1 MNKLFTRIGSAI
13 VGIAMAI
20 GVGVAIGSNR
30 DVRVAEAG
38 TATTSPLPN
47 QANTGS
53 DSNSY
58 VTTEL
63 EYTFGG
69 VTYTANN
76 VNPKTLQMQ
85 CGKGSTSST
94 NASNFWIY
102 NNTAMP
108 GAIKYIA
115 IDFNGTVTPAYWQ
128 MSVSPSAKIDSN
140 VAYDANLA
148 GVKSNSTITW
158 TYQSSSNN
166 RYFRLCVAKN
176 GGTVKMNSIVI
187 GYDNGIPT
195 PEISADS
202 FLSVVVGNTSNLT
215 VSYDDFTPG
224 TAITATSVN
233 PEIATVTS
241 SVATASTTGTAT
253 FTVSGVSQGKT
264 TINLSFAG
272 AASPTSVSVDSY
284 QPTEFTLINKTSKI
298 ADGASFLIAAN
309 NTGTIMSSQASTNR
323 NSTSSVLNGSTIT
336 TSNSDASVLDRK
348 SVV

>member
-215 VSYDDFTPG
+215 VS
-224 TAITATSVN
+224 
-233 PEIATVTS
+233 
-241 SVATASTTGTAT
+241 
-253 FTVSGVSQGKT
+253 
-264 TINLSFAG
+264 
-272 AASPTSVSVDSY
+272 
-284 QPTEFTLINKTSKI
+284 
-298 ADGASFLIAAN
+298 
-309 NTGTIMSSQASTNR
+309 
-323 NSTSSVLNGSTIT
+323 
-336 TSNSDASVLDRK
+336 
-348 SVV
+348 